1 MPAPLYSEGDYL
13 AALQQLMPRGR
24 VWPNDPDAIQT
35 KVLAALIKIYAR
47 NNLRANYL
55 LADAFPSTTTELI
68 SEWESTLGLPDPCAG
83 PAPTLQ
89 QRRAAIV
96 AYFANSGGQSIN
108 YYIAYAA
115 LLGYTITITQFPP
128 DQFKWQINAALNN
141 VSYFRTG
148 VSNAGEP
155 LATWGNDVLECEM
168 NRIKPAHTTLV
179 FSYS

>member
-1 MPAPLYSEGDYL
+1 MSAPLFSESDYL

-24 VWPNDPDAIQT
+24 VWPRDSDATQT
-35 KVLAALIKIYAR
+35 QVLAALTRIYAR
-47 NNLRANYL
+47 NNQRANYL

-68 SEWESTLGLPDPCAG
+68 SEWESTLGLPDPCVG
-83 PAPTLQ
+83 PSPTLQ
-89 QRRAAIV
+89 QRRASIV
-96 AYFANSGGQSIN
+96 AAFANSGGQSIG
-108 YYIAYAA
+108 YYIGYAK

-128 DQFKWQINAALNN
+128 DQFKWQINAALNT

-148 VSNAGEP
+148 VSSAGEP